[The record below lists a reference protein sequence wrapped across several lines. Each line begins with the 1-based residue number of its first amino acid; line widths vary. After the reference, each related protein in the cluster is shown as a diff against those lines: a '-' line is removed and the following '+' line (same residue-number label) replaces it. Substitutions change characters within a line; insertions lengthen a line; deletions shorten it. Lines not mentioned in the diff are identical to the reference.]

1 MRRTT
6 RALLFLFC
14 VVMLCIG
21 ATRRRTATPPQSAPL
36 DARRSFA
43 VTDKAILDGF
53 SFERVLTTLTAGT
66 QTTPVQ
72 LYQQWL
78 DTFNAKPGLV
88 SPDGPH
94 CDDFLVDGGASFNGF
109 PRRCPVPE
117 GLLANDPPFTPGRFI
132 PIGII
137 NRFDLAP
144 ADGSNCGQYRLIF
157 ARPSPVVSDLFHII
171 FEAVLPNPHPEAGLY
186 GCRPVAAFWADLSAV
201 GSMDERRAQLEMF
214 FFQGLPGFS
223 PVVRAENYSGAG
235 GIRTSH
241 NRTGATGLRMYQ
253 FRATRD
259 CTAADCRITMRPD
272 VLENMIF
279 GTFFDSHLDTPQARR
294 FRDNFVTQV
303 STLAVR
309 DVNEYFMNVPS
320 EYLMAESNPSDTVPL
335 FILDSPFTIG
345 LTTSEGTDFNN
356 RIAAELTRIGST
368 LTPSQIVQRADTQT
382 CIGCHV
388 VSGPVG
394 EGVVF
399 PRPGDHLQQIDE
411 HLLEPGEAGAR
422 FTISAAM
429 QVFIP
434 HRMKVMQDFLN
445 SGKAPVHSDSGAT
458 IGGGR
463 SVQ

>member
-1 MRRTT
+1 MRKTARP
-6 RALLFLFC
+6 LLLLFC
-14 VVMLCIG
+14 VVMLCV
-21 ATRRRTATPPQSAPL
+21 AAARRRAITPPEQVPL

-53 SFERVLTTLTAGT
+53 SFERVLTALTAGT
-66 QTTPVQ
+66 QTSPAQ

-88 SPDGPH
+88 SADGPH
-94 CDDFLVDGGASFNGF
+94 CDDFVVDGGPSLNGF

-117 GLLANDPPFTPGRFI
+117 GLFANEQPFTPGRFI
-132 PIGII
+132 RIGIT

-144 ADGSNCGQYRLIF
+144 ADGSNCGQYRLVF
-157 ARPSPVVSDLFHII
+157 ARPSSAPLDMFHII
-171 FEAVLPNPHPEAGLY
+171 FEAVLPNPNPAAGLSA
-186 GCRPVAAFWADLSAV
+186 CRPVADFWAGLSAV

-235 GIRTSH
+235 GIRTSQ
-241 NRTGATGLRMYQ
+241 RTGAVGPRMYQ

-259 CTAADCRITMRPD
+259 CTAGDCRITMRPD
-272 VLENMIF
+272 ALENMIF
-279 GTFFDSHLDTPQARR
+279 GPFFDSHLDTPQARR

-320 EYLMAESNPSDTVPL
+320 EFLMAESNPSDTVPL
-335 FILDSPFTIG
+335 FLLVEPFTQG
-345 LTTSEGTDFNN
+345 LATPAGVDFNN

-368 LTPSQIVQRADTQT
+368 LTPSQVVLRADTQG
-382 CIGCHV
+382 CIGCHL
-388 VSGPVG
+388 VSGSVG

-399 PRPGDHLQQIDE
+399 PRAGDHLQHLDE
-411 HLLEPGEAGAR
+411 HVVEDGEGGVASR
-422 FTISAAM
+422 FAISPAM

-434 HRMKVMQDFLN
+434 HRMQVLHDFLN
-445 SGKAPVHSDSGAT
+445 RGTPPVHSAT
-458 IGGGR
+458 VGGGR
-463 SVQ
+463 AIQ

>member
-1 MRRTT
+1 
-6 RALLFLFC
+6 LLFLFC
-14 VVMLCIG
+14 VVMLCVG
-21 ATRRRTATPPQSAPL
+21 AARRRTATPPESAPL

-43 VTDKAILDGF
+43 VTDKSILDGF

-66 QTTPVQ
+66 QTAPAQ
-72 LYQQWL
+72 LYQQWF

-88 SPDGPH
+88 SANGPH
-94 CDDFLVDGGASFNGF
+94 CDDFTTDGGASFNGF

-117 GLLANDPPFTPGRFI
+117 GLFANDQPFTAGRFI
-132 PIGII
+132 PIGIT

-157 ARPSPVVSDLFHII
+157 ARPSPAFDLFHII
-171 FEAVLPNPHPEAGLY
+171 FEAVLPNPNPEAGLY
-186 GCRPVAAFWADLSAV
+186 GCRPVAAFWAGLSTV

-235 GIRTSH
+235 GIRTSQ
-241 NRTGATGLRMYQ
+241 RTGSVGIRMYQ

-259 CTAADCRITMRPD
+259 CAAGDCRITMRPD
-272 VLENMIF
+272 VLENMVF

-294 FRDNFVTQV
+294 FRDDFVKQV

-309 DVNEYFMNVPS
+309 DVNEYFMNVSP
-320 EYLMAESNPSDTVPL
+320 EYLMAESDPSDKVPL
-335 FILDSPFTIG
+335 FIFDSPFTRG
-345 LTTSEGTDFNN
+345 LATPAGTDFNN

-368 LTPSQIVQRADTQT
+368 LTPSQIVLRADTQT
-382 CIGCHV
+382 CVGCHA
-388 VSGPVG
+388 VSGSVG

-399 PRPGDHLQQIDE
+399 PRAGNNLQHVDE
-411 HLLEPGEAGAR
+411 HATETGEAGVASR
-422 FTISAAM
+422 FAISPAM

-434 HRMKVMQDFLN
+434 HRMKVLQDFLN

-463 SVQ
+463 TVQ

>member
-1 MRRTT
+1 MRKAT
-6 RALLFLFC
+6 RALPVLFC
-14 VVMLCIG
+14 VMMLCV
-21 ATRRRTATPPQSAPL
+21 AAARRRAITPPEQVQL
-36 DARRSFA
+36 DDRRSFA

-66 QTTPVQ
+66 QTSPVQ

-88 SPDGPH
+88 SANGPH
-94 CDDFLVDGGASFNGF
+94 CDDFLADGASSFNGF

-117 GLLANDPPFTPGRFI
+117 GLFANEQPFTPSRFI
-132 PIGII
+132 PIGIT

-157 ARPSPVVSDLFHII
+157 ARPSPAFQDMFHII
-171 FEAVLPNPHPEAGLY
+171 FEAVLPNPNPAAGLS
-186 GCRPVAAFWADLSAV
+186 GCRPVAEFWAGLSAV

-223 PVVRAENYSGAG
+223 PVVRAENYGGAG
-235 GIRTSH
+235 GIRTSQ
-241 NRTGATGLRMYQ
+241 RTGALGPRMYQ

-259 CTAADCRITMRPD
+259 CTAGDCRITMRPD
-272 VLENMIF
+272 ALENMVF
-279 GTFFDSHLDTPQARR
+279 GTLFDAHLDTPQARR

-320 EYLMAESNPSDTVPL
+320 EFLMAESNPSDTVPL
-335 FILDSPFTIG
+335 FLVVEPFTQG
-345 LTTSEGTDFNN
+345 LSTPAGMDFNN

-368 LTPSQIVQRADTQT
+368 LTPSQVVLRADTQG
-382 CIGCHV
+382 CIGCHS

-394 EGVVF
+394 EGVEF
-399 PRPGDHLQQIDE
+399 PRPGNSRQHLDE
-411 HLLEPGEAGAR
+411 HVVENGEGGVASR
-422 FTISAAM
+422 FAISPAM

-434 HRMKVMQDFLN
+434 HRMQVLRDFIN
-445 SGKAPVHSDSGAT
+445 SGKPPVHSAT
-458 IGGGR
+458 VGGGR
-463 SVQ
+463 TVQ